1 MGFSTG
7 GGRGQ
12 VKNEIN
18 VTPLVD
24 IVLVLLIVFLVTT
37 PIMMRQITIEVPRKL
52 QADESPKTS
61 KQISVL
67 VKADGHV
74 VINDGNE
81 DKIYP
86 RVEMAG
92 ELRNMMKDRVTEKVI
107 FMDFEDKLPYGEVVS
122 AMDTAKG
129 VMGKDDSVVA
139 LKIRDEKDQQR
150 AAGDGGETPPT
161 E

>member
-67 VKADGHV
+67 VKADGNV
-74 VINDGNE
+74 LINDGAE
-81 DKIYP
+81 EKIYP
-86 RVEMAG
+86 RVEMANR
-92 ELRNMMKDRVTEKVI
+92 LRDMMKDRVTEKVI
-107 FMDFEDKLPYGEVVS
+107 FVDFEDKLPYGEVVA

-139 LKIRDEKDQQR
+139 LKIRDEKDAAK